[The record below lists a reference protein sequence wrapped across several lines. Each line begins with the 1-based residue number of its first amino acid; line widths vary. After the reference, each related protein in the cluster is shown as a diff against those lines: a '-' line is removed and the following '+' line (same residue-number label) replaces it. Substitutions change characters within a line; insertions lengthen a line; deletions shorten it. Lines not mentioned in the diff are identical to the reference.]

1 MSVPE
6 QVVSLYTAVNGHLDS
21 IAVEDV
27 VRFERELLAYMH
39 REQPHILVAIAEQ
52 KEITDEIKAGLE
64 TAIKTFKQSFMS

>member
-1 MSVPE
+1 M
-6 QVVSLYTAVNGHLDS
+6 
-21 IAVEDV
+21 